1 MLMVKE
7 AKKLVKD
14 ENGDVKIKTI
24 FIIAKNIKFLGYTV
38 AQLVN
43 TKPNEV
49 VFLDT
54 KPNEIMFTK
63 EKVISIYKCSVDD
76 LIENI

>member
-43 TKPNEV
+43 AKPNEV

-54 KPNEIMFTK
+54 KPNEMFTK

-76 LIENI
+76 LIENM